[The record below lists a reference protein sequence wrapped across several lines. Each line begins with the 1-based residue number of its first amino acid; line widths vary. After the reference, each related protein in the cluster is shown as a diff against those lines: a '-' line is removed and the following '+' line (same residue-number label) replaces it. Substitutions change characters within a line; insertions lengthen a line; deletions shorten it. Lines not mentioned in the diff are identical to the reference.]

1 MNDSA
6 RELPAGAR
14 QLPAPVFPDL
24 AEYMHLAWNGLSAAT
39 PAARRVE
46 AADHARDLLEDAIV
60 LPLKDM
66 DTDALVMAIL
76 QLRAGLARLLAATIP
91 AAVPPA
97 PATGGPSLD
106 DNDLIAHLLDLISD
120 AAPLDADVAVHV
132 GRPLP
137 AGLINTLAQAIHA
150 PGLRPTGDY
159 LEARGICGTSTIHIT
174 ALTSGGA

>member
-1 MNDSA
+1 MNAQKPELPRTS
-6 RELPAGAR
+6 RELS
-14 QLPAPVFPDL
+14 QPVFPELVD
-24 AEYMHLAWNGLSAAT
+24 YMRMAWNGLSAAS

-46 AADHARDLLEDAIV
+46 AAESARDLLSEAIV
-60 LPLKDM
+60 LPLKEM
-66 DTDALVMAIL
+66 DADSLVMAIL

-97 PATGGPSLD
+97 PSTGSVLD
-106 DNDLIAHLLDLISD
+106 DADLVAHLLDLISD

-137 AGLINTLAQAIHA
+137 APLIDTLAQAIHA
-150 PGLRPTGDY
+150 PGLRPSGDY
-159 LEARGICGTSTIHIT
+159 LEARGICGLSTIHIT